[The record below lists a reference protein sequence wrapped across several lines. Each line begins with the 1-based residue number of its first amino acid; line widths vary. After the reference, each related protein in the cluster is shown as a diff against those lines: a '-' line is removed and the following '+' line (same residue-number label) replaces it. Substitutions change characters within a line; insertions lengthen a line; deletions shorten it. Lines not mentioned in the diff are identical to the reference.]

1 MNVFADDWNDA
12 YPGDI
17 AQFPTGPAGAHQLVN
32 RTDEPVRY
40 IIAAVHVTP
49 EVVEHV
55 DSGKVLAMAKT
66 ESRQLWTVHR
76 LDAGVDYFEGEEPR
90 G

>member
-1 MNVFADDWNDA
+1 MNVFADDWDDT